1 MAKKWVQ
8 FNGKSWE
15 EIGGGGGGG
24 GSSHTH
30 PNLTLLNSITQ
41 AMVTAWQAAG
51 AWVSTNGSAVLAHI
65 ANSLLHLPAGGNVG
79 QVLKK
84 TASGAQWANESGGGG
99 GAGLQ
104 LVGTYSVSSR
114 TTATFTPP
122 AGTTGLLCMVTYSSN
137 TYTALIPFE
146 ALTTS
151 YVSYGI
157 STSNTYIEIRL
168 KNDGGTVSMTRSS
181 TSAYNITVYA
191 I

>member
-1 MAKKWVQ
+1 MARFIRWDGNKPV
-8 FNGKSWE
+8 
-15 EIGGGGGGG
+15 EIGGGGGG

-41 AMVTAWQAAG
+41 AMVSAWQAA
-51 AWVSTNGSAVLAHI
+51 ATWVTSNGSAVLDHI

-114 TTATFTPP
+114 NTATFDPP

-137 TYTALIPFE
+137 TYTALIPFD

-151 YVSYGI
+151 YVPYGI
-157 STSNTYIEIRL
+157 SASNTYVEIRL
-168 KNDGGTVSMTRSS
+168 KNDGGTVSMNRSS

>member
-1 MAKKWVQ
+1 MARFIRWDGNKPV
-8 FNGKSWE
+8 
-15 EIGGGGGGG
+15 EIGGGGGG

-30 PNLTLLNSITQ
+30 PNLSLLNSLTQ
-41 AMVTAWQAAG
+41 AMVTAWNTAST
-51 AWVSTNGSAVLAHI
+51 WVTTNGASILSHI
-65 ANSLLHLPAGGNVG
+65 ADSLLHLPSGGNVG

-84 TASGAQWANESGGGG
+84 TAYGAAWANESGGGG

-114 TTATFTPP
+114 ATATFTPP

-168 KNDGGTVSMTRSS
+168 KNDGGTVSMNRSS

-191 I
+191 L